1 MIMRAKFGWWLQR
14 IAIKM
19 PLIVVILIFMSGKT
33 SIFGLSEYE
42 KSLFFYIIYLRAF
55 KISCYAEFCMKKVL

>member
-19 PLIVVILIFMSGKT
+19 PLTVVILIFMSGKT
-33 SIFGLSEYE
+33 SFFGLSEYE
-42 KSLFFYIIYLRAF
+42 KSLFFFILYTYEHLKFHAMLSF
-55 KISCYAEFCMKKVL
+55 A